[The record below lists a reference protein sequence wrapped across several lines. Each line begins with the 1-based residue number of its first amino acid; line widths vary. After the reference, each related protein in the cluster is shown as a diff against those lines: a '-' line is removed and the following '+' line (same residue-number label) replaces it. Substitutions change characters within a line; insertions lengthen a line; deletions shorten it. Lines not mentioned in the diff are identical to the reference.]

1 LLTAVTDR
9 CCIEIILVGKGSDKQ
24 VKLFLPCSSD
34 VLYLLEQPATVLHL
48 QCNTVACFRLMM
60 MMDRDELLRSFVQ
73 STTLLLMTRART
85 ARRFILSVDP
95 AVLIPLFDG
104 TSTGIWD

>member
-1 LLTAVTDR
+1 
-9 CCIEIILVGKGSDKQ
+9 
-24 VKLFLPCSSD
+24 
-34 VLYLLEQPATVLHL
+34 
-48 QCNTVACFRLMM
+48 MM

-95 AVLIPLFDG
+95 AVLIDG